1 MKTRKNINKKY
12 SFFYMTRFGPGG
24 KLLSAKH
31 YLPTANLVNT
41 IRNNTFIP
49 SFSLP
54 EGPSY
59 LVLSPIAVMI

>member
-1 MKTRKNINKKY
+1 
-12 SFFYMTRFGPGG
+12 MTRFGPGG

-41 IRNNTFIP
+41 IRNNTLNP
-49 SFSLP
+49 ASWLP

-59 LVLSPIAVMI
+59 LVLSPVAVII